1 MRISS
6 LVIANRGEI
15 AIRIARAASEL
26 DLRTVTVFSEDDARS
41 LHIRKADEAHP
52 LRGRGPAA
60 YLDGEQ
66 LIAVARAARCDA
78 VHPGYGFL
86 SEQALFARQ
95 CAEAGLIFVGPQ
107 PDVLEL
113 FGDKGRARA
122 LARDIGRAHV

>member
-86 SEQALFARQ
+86 SEQARFAR
-95 CAEAGLIFVGPQ
+95 L
-107 PDVLEL
+107 
-113 FGDKGRARA
+113 A
-122 LARDIGRAHV
+122 LLGSTDEGHTDSGSASSSRLQNVV

>member
-6 LVIANRGEI
+6 LLIANRGEI
-15 AIRIARAASEL
+15 AICIARAASEL

-52 LRGRGPAA
+52 LRGREPAA
-60 YLDGEQ
+60 CLDGEQ

-86 SEQALFARQ
+86 SEQARFAR
-95 CAEAGLIFVGPQ
+95 L
-107 PDVLEL
+107 
-113 FGDKGRARA
+113 A
-122 LARDIGRAHV
+122 LLGSTDEGHTDSGSASSSRLQNVV